1 MGWDTLT
8 FPFWVCCDEVISS
21 DCNWPEC
28 VGGVL
33 LHQWEEKQVSASKWV
48 RARMSTDQGEAET
61 GPQAPLGA
69 GKLSV
74 CVWVGETVLW
84 LQAED
89 PLQVSARKNARTY
102 SRIRVPTEQARP
114 LGRLQKRAEAWV
126 GEGPSGTGPECLH
139 WSPRVQSP
147 SYKQPAPVSR
157 RSGDAHVLRCL
168 TTCTLL
174 C

>member
-1 MGWDTLT
+1 MIVTGQSALGGFCSTSGKRNRCQPANGSELGC
-8 FPFWVCCDEVISS
+8 PQIKVKQRLALRPRWVLGSS
-21 DCNWPEC
+21 
-28 VGGVL
+28 
-33 LHQWEEKQVSASKWV
+33 VS
-48 RARMSTDQGEAET
+48 
-61 GPQAPLGA
+61 
-69 GKLSV
+69 
-74 CVWVGETVLW
+74 VWVGETVLW